1 MAYPPN
7 DKGVISTSIVRSS
20 CKEQATMSQFMIHP
34 NCSILYHSIHLIWVG
49 SLTTVNTK
57 FGVLT
62 YFTKLR

>member
-34 NCSILYHSIHLIWVG
+34 NCSILYHSIHLIWVE